1 MILLCYTNIHIYDFV
16 AGASPLQF
24 VFLAE
29 LLPPEYNVLSGVI
42 TSLAYVTMFIT
53 TKLFPTLLHLMGPHG
68 TYWLF
73 AAIAMSSNFFFY
85 FLVPETKGKS
95 FLEMQQH
102 FKKN

>member
-1 MILLCYTNIHIYDFV
+1 MIQLCYTKIHIYDFV

-42 TSLAYVTMFIT
+42 TSLAYVTIFIV
-53 TKLFPTLLHLMGPHG
+53 TKIFPTLLNLMGPHG

-85 FLVPETKGKS
+85 HNLIKDFL
-95 FLEMQQH
+95 
-102 FKKN
+102 